1 MRVIPPGSPLPA
13 TLFRCTP
20 DCRSRIDARP
30 CIPVR
35 RRGCRPLPSRP
46 ATISPS
52 GRWTGSHDREEPAM
66 AKPGKHRIA
75 RAVLELHP
83 RTQAE
88 ELGID
93 VGRNTPA
100 PLYQWLIV
108 SLLYKIG
115 RAHV

>member
-1 MRVIPPGSPLPA
+1 
-13 TLFRCTP
+13 
-20 DCRSRIDARP
+20 
-30 CIPVR
+30 
-35 RRGCRPLPSRP
+35 
-46 ATISPS
+46 
-52 GRWTGSHDREEPAM
+52 M

-108 SLLYKIG
+108 SLLYSARIAAAQAEKAA
-115 RAHV
+115 RALFEQGWQTPQAMADTPWHERVQVLNRPGYARDDERPARATGHAQDTNGKAPRRERR